1 MHLTRTEP
9 DANLY
14 RFYRMEIVRGL
25 FGDWGLVREWGRIGQ
40 CGQTRTDWFT
50 CEANACEA
58 RRDLQVQKIKRGY
71 FAAPSPPIEQ
81 SNSRPSEEVGR
92 RSKIPS

>member
-25 FGDWGLVREWGRIGQ
+25 FGDWGLVRNWGRIGSS
-40 CGQTRTDWFT
+40 GKLRTDWFDT
-50 CEANACEA
+50 EADAKDA
-58 RRDLQVQKIKRGY
+58 RFDLHMAKAKRGY
-71 FAAPSPPIEQ
+71 EWLEK
-81 SNSRPSEEVGR
+81 NRVREGR
-92 RSKIPS
+92 ETE